1 MVINIS
7 NYFIFTQKKKMRQSV
22 NSDRRFSDSE
32 PQDEAY
38 HIFINNVDSFNGKY
52 ILSSV
57 YKQGFEEVAFSEKR
71 DGEDNLSEENIEV
84 SSEKSEP
91 LELEKNDSEM
101 NQSLTLDQIINAK
114 AQGPRVESKYK
125 IFGSMMSAAKPKP
138 EELFELTAESNEQFK
153 NILTRCS
160 CVIYDISLDDA
171 QISKALTA
179 LSILEQDIERKKC
192 SASKQCSQP
201 VLFILISTCMTWA
214 LTTRMDPTDPDPIPF
229 VEADYRRR
237 KPHPN
242 FKEHYDC
249 ERDVMKRGRKFK
261 GKLQTIV
268 VCSGITYGFEE
279 NMLAFLFKRAWS
291 NDQYLPIFETG
302 SNFVPLIHVA
312 DLAQVICKLIDMAS
326 FMNHYIL
333 AVEQTPTSLKYIVKY
348 ISRELGSGRIDYV
361 VAEEAYLYPEI
372 DHATFDSLTANIVM
386 EPEYIITS
394 LGITWRSEM
403 NFVENIEEIVQEF
416 KTRRDLEPLKIVVL
430 GPPCSGKTKL
440 AQLLCDHY
448 NLHYISV
455 KAILDP
461 NAMKTLKVKNSF
473 QATHS
478 TCKTRSRTTFK
489 ECDRPD
495 LDMEEIEGLL
505 NEEDAKDLLEF
516 DVQDSEEEN
525 YQKMAV
531 EEYNKFIPKDFH
543 EIPTRLSEE
552 HVAMLVRNEM
562 LKNQSQNLGFVVD
575 GCPKSFRQASW
586 MYYKKESNRYSL
598 NSDDTSAAYTSK
610 HDKRLIPNYVIDLD
624 ATNSFLLDRIS
635 RIPEEVIQNTHYNE
649 RDMIRRLMTYRRQ
662 NEEELGPL
670 AYFHEC
676 ETEIVEI
683 DVSEF
688 PSEDMNCIFF
698 ICTEIIGIPRG
709 FGSSTADMMQFEV
722 VNEFQEKLRKEK
734 EELQK
739 QKQVRTEKEEL
750 EKNMKKLLEKY
761 HHENVKLE
769 RILVSRIEKYRIF
782 LSEKILS
789 VLFQAVMAAVE
800 NKPSNPLDFFAE
812 YLFKN
817 NPTGQM
823 YNPRYSRNGETLID
837 TAIL

>member
-575 GCPKSFRQASW
+575 GCPKSFRQ
-586 MYYKKESNRYSL
+586 
-598 NSDDTSAAYTSK
+598 
-610 HDKRLIPNYVIDLD
+610 
-624 ATNSFLLDRIS
+624 
-635 RIPEEVIQNTHYNE
+635 NTHYNE